1 MPRGEYAPQMPR
13 ERRWDDDQLAAAVAA
28 SRSLGEVSLRLG
40 LRAGGGTYRSLR
52 RHIERLGI
60 DAEHLPVVVDGRVR
74 PARSWTDDQLRD
86 AVRDSRSY
94 AEVVRRLGYQ
104 PSGGMHRHIK
114 AHMERLGLNA
124 DHFAGRGW
132 AKGRRAGTGF
142 RPQPLAEILVANST
156 YLSSGSLRRR
166 LINANLKPARCEICG
181 LDTWRGQPLPLALD
195 HINGDP
201 RDNRLENLRI
211 VCPNCHALTETW
223 CGRNRSRRTPTGRE
237 VRLRT

>member
-1 MPRGEYAPQMPR
+1 MPRA
-13 ERRWDDDQLAAAVAA
+13 RRWDDGELAAAVAA
-28 SRSLGEVSLRLG
+28 STSLREVSLRLG

-60 DAEHLPVVVDGRVR
+60 DATHLPVMVGGRVR
-74 PARSWTDDQLRD
+74 PARSWTDEQLRD
-86 AVRDSRSY
+86 AVRVSRSF
-94 AEVVRRLGYQ
+94 AEVMQRLGYQ

-114 AHMERLGLNA
+114 AHIARLALDT
-124 DHFAGRGW
+124 DHFTGQRW
-132 AKGRRAGTGF
+132 SAGTRTGSGF
-142 RPQPLAEILVANST
+142 KPQPLSEILVANST
-156 YLSSGSLRRR
+156 YLSSGRLRRR
-166 LINANLKPARCEICG
+166 LINAKLKPPRCEICG

-223 CGRNRSRRTPTGRE
+223 CGRNRGRRTPTGRE